1 MGQKQLNVAP
11 SASARIR
18 QQFVFEELPLSPGLG
33 GKSIFPEKAITFAMT
48 QCWQASTGSLKRK
61 PGDDRNCFWASS
73 HPGLALSSVI
83 IMLNFTWRC
92 SEASHRS
99 PFSGWIFQK
108 FAFSYHLSLRSTI
121 SPRFS
126 MPVRVSNIPSHC
138 VCMCV
143 CACLC
148 LWGLENTIHNQVWDL
163 PFHSHSLPFPP
174 SRICLA
180 SKTCHRPYSSPEFCV
195 LFRFFFFEED

>member
-99 PFSGWIFQK
+99 PFSGWIDLLTDITNTTVQ
-108 FAFSYHLSLRSTI
+108 HRVPVSLWLAGLKLKEHIIMMINKGDSTLYTLNKEL
-121 SPRFS
+121 FFK
-126 MPVRVSNIPSHC
+126 
-138 VCMCV
+138 
-143 CACLC
+143 
-148 LWGLENTIHNQVWDL
+148 WG
-163 PFHSHSLPFPP
+163 
-174 SRICLA
+174 
-180 SKTCHRPYSSPEFCV
+180 
-195 LFRFFFFEED
+195 